1 MARSTGIVSSTNENR
16 NLTVEEI
23 SPTEKGNLKSILSG
37 RLDNLPTLPSSI
49 VRIFLS
55 STFKAKNCNFQQ
67 ALYPDQ
73 KLREL
78 DGFIGSRYGYRPLP
92 YTIEEQHFD
101 HILQEANAID
111 SDNIDL
117 LNKWYIKDTNAVPPV
132 YVLQPIRSV
141 FQHYMSRDPNMAE
154 QQAKDTQGWKEC
166 ERSLLDLIRRASDA
180 AYQNSLLTQEQKHDF
195 FASVTESE
203 IIKGIFQVEN
213 PSAKTL
219 VYLRKFTDFP
229 ESLDGDDIGGEIGQ
243 EGNMVD
249 DSPTIYVDVVE
260 INKKKQVD
268 EEARELLENC
278 IARLESEKMITNAF
292 DVIWLPGGIDLGE
305 YHEPHQE
312 YISEFCEAFKSD
324 MINLIQRALD
334 DQNRISEDYLSYY
347 EILHH
352 LHFCVQKC
360 ALFCGQ
366 QDTLEKIQQ
375 ITKENNS
382 RKPIVIHA
390 PSGVGKTSL
399 LAMIMK
405 QLPSWFS
412 DNYLAVIR
420 FLGTTPE
427 TCNIYNVLLSVMKQL
442 SSTAG
447 MILEP
452 MGYADMNRLE
462 KYFPRFLR
470 QFGQSIK
477 KPVFI
482 LLDSLD
488 QLSEDD
494 DAFSMTWL
502 PDFLPTN
509 VRVIVST
516 LPQTKI
522 MKNLVNRLQ
531 RDDCFIEVPLMSE
544 TIGEEVLRKFLNMKK
559 RTITDSQKEQLL
571 AKFSKV
577 SSPLYLKLLLH
588 DASQWLSYQDIDF
601 EQLPDSVNSAIEQH
615 FENLERKF
623 GKTLV
628 QFALGYLTISLNGLT
643 ELELIDALSCNNEVL
658 NAIFEMNDPPS
669 RKIINLPPFLWAR
682 VYHDIRDYLTDRFS
696 HGKST
701 FFWYHRQFIEAATRR
716 YTQNEENLHADL
728 AEIFACESNIKKDLI
743 LQQRNWVIYDADRN
757 ITPQILNFENKRK
770 LECITYHICRA
781 GDFINTKDVKENVF
795 CNIHFLFT
803 KISVFSQ
810 DHIIQE
816 IKDFLTKRPDR
827 DIQVIL
833 ELLQDINEEIQS
845 LEQLSFLIL
854 ANLPKTNNGSSLTRL
869 IEKSEQILYSSNRKM
884 LIPTCNCLKNRNNE
898 SITDSELVFT
908 FPNYSSIIEN
918 KDGIILLE
926 KRASEKMSPF
936 AVILTNGCIELTR
949 LNHGQIRSFIPTTD
963 GDKVYLLA
971 TERMGSLNSNTMK
984 IRWQN
989 DDILKNYGTP
999 YLCSWT
1005 KDGSYL
1011 AIAFDS
1017 DQIALFYVRENKLR
1031 MSTAFNVKEG
1041 LVFNNL
1047 RLVYYAEALSVFA
1060 SSTNGELV
1068 EYSKLDNNNP
1078 STKQKQLFSTI
1089 SSLQMSNN
1097 DELIILKISDEQT
1110 VLCSLLTE
1118 TFQETGKYKF
1128 DGESTDFEICSSSAL
1143 LAVLKDKNKI
1153 SILDAFNYLESQIIK
1168 VPCPTIT
1175 CFAMKWS
1182 KHQVLASY
1190 MDTLIIFDY
1199 SNEIILF
1206 QLESHSDPIKCLA
1219 LSDNFVVTIDTN
1231 FILKLWDFTKV
1242 NSSDKTPYANRC
1254 VTEEEDVISFTM
1266 NQKAATIVTGSQ
1278 HNQINEWDSKGFLL
1292 KSFKINLRPQ
1302 EMHLINDKYL
1312 LAYEKSKGKL
1322 EIYDFETTEIHLAFK
1337 DMYILAITTYQSF
1350 EEILLYTVNDH
1361 KNYLTVAVSDISKKK
1376 FMMEIPILKDF
1387 EFTSLEVSLTPL
1399 GSYILFKC
1407 GVTDS
1412 DYKDIEQ
1419 EWKTK
1424 GGFSPQPY
1432 PYRFAALKLD
1442 SGNGILKQCFRQLT
1456 DIPTLGRTASPLQG
1470 NQIMIVSGRAVVIW
1484 DIFIGKCDE
1493 AIAKSAY
1500 RKSKFRRYLNSDD
1513 QNCEGLCLE
1522 RSINSKYV
1530 TIGYADGFVIIYRTG
1545 NGRPM
1550 IENLPETK
1558 HEASV
1563 NQVTI
1568 SHNNKW
1574 VASACAN
1581 GVIKLWK
1588 TKNNSEF
1595 FSMQLRSSCC
1605 RMQFSLDFKYFVVL
1619 TTTND
1624 ICIFNVHTK
1633 AEIKN

>member
-1 MARSTGIVSSTNENR
+1 MTGVIR
-16 NLTVEEI
+16 M
-23 SPTEKGNLKSILSG
+23 SICG
-37 RLDNLPTLPSSI
+37 
-49 VRIFLS
+49 
-55 STFKAKNCNFQQ
+55 NCNGISEHIYCRKNEADVSFHETTNSDTQIERNSLMTNVYPKIREFCVSQGLDFQVIDMRWGIPEGTQ
-67 ALYPDQ
+67 LEFSTKDLCLSEIENCQHFSMGPNFV
-73 KLREL
+73 
-78 DGFIGSRYGYRPLP
+78 GFIGCRYGYRPLP
-92 YTIEEQHFD
+92 YTIDEQHFD
-101 HILQEANAID
+101 YILQEANAID

-117 LNKWYIKDTNAVPPV
+117 LDKWYIKDSNAVPPV

-141 FQHYMSRDPNMAE
+141 FRHFMSRDPNMAE
-154 QQAKDTQGWKEC
+154 QRAKDTQGWKEC

-180 AYQNSLLTQEQKHDF
+180 AYQNSRLTEEQKHDF
-195 FASVTESE
+195 FASESNDKERFLIVQELLIQTLTESE
-203 IIKGIFQVEN
+203 MIKGIFQAEN

-219 VYLRKFTDFP
+219 VYLRKFIDFP
-229 ESLDGDDIGGEIGQ
+229 ESLDGDDIGGGVGQ

-249 DSPTIYVDVVE
+249 DSPTIYVDFVE

-268 EEARELLENC
+268 EEAKELLENC
-278 IARLESEKMITNAF
+278 IARLESEKMVTSAF
-292 DVIWLPGGIDLGE
+292 DVIWLPGGIDIGE

-312 YISEFCEAFKSD
+312 YISEFCETFKSD
-324 MINLIQRALD
+324 MINLIQQALD
-334 DQNRISEDYLSYY
+334 DQNRIAEDYY

-375 ITKENNS
+375 ITKENNL

-405 QLPSWFS
+405 QLSSWFS

-420 FLGTTPE
+420 FLGTTQE

-442 SSTAG
+442 SSMTG

-452 MGYADMNRLE
+452 MGYVDMNRLE

-494 DAFSMTWL
+494 DAFSMAWL

-509 VRVIVST
+509 VHVIVST
-516 LPQTKI
+516 LPQAKI
-522 MKNLVNRLQ
+522 MKNLANRLQ

-544 TIGEEVLRKFLNMKK
+544 TIGEEVLRKFFNKKK

-588 DASQWLSYQDIDF
+588 EASQWLSYEDIDF

-682 VYHDIRDYLTDRFS
+682 IYHDIRDYLTGRFS

-701 FFWYHRQFIEAATRR
+701 FYWYHRQFIEAASRR

-781 GDFINTKDVKENVF
+781 GDFINTKDVKENAF

-803 KISVFSQ
+803 KITVFSQ
-810 DHIIQE
+810 DHIIRE

-845 LEQLSFLIL
+845 LEQLAFLIL
-854 ANLPKTNNGSSLTRL
+854 ANLAKTNNGSSLTSL

-884 LIPTCNCLKNRNNE
+884 LIPTCNCLKNRNSD
-898 SITDSELVFT
+898 SITDSKLVFT

-918 KDGIILLE
+918 RDGIILLE
-926 KRASEKMSPF
+926 KRASEMSPF

-949 LNHGQIRSFIPTTD
+949 LNHGQIQSFIPTTD
-963 GDKVYLLA
+963 GDRVYLLA
-971 TERMGSLNSNTMK
+971 TERIGSLNSSTLK

-1011 AIAFDS
+1011 VIAFDS
-1017 DQIALFYVRENKLR
+1017 NQIALFYVRENKLR
-1031 MSTAFNVKEG
+1031 MSTAFPVKEG

-1047 RLVYYAEALSVFA
+1047 CLFYNAEALSVFA

-1068 EYSKLDNNNP
+1068 EYSKLDNHNP
-1078 STKQKQLFSTI
+1078 STKKKQLSSTI
-1089 SSLQMSNN
+1089 SSLQMTNN
-1097 DELIILKISDEQT
+1097 DELIVLKLSGDQT
-1110 VLCSLLTE
+1110 LLCSLLTE

-1128 DGESTDFEICSSSAL
+1128 DGESTDFELCSSSAL

-1153 SILDAFNYLESQIIK
+1153 CILDAFNYLESQTIK

-1175 CFAMKWS
+1175 CFAVKWS

-1199 SNEIILF
+1199 SNETILF

-1219 LSDNFVVTIDTN
+1219 LSDNFAVTIDTN
-1231 FILKLWDFTKV
+1231 FILKLWDFSKV
-1242 NSSDKTPYANRC
+1242 NSSDKTPCANRRL
-1254 VTEEEDVISFTM
+1254 TEEQDVISFAI

-1278 HNQINEWDSKGFLL
+1278 HNQINEWNSNGFLL

-1322 EIYDFETTEIHLAFK
+1322 EIYDFETTEIHLPFK

-1361 KNYLTVAVSDISKKK
+1361 KNYLTVAISDIGKKK
-1376 FMMEIPILKDF
+1376 FMMEIPCLKDF

-1399 GSYILFKC
+1399 CSYILFKF
-1407 GVTDS
+1407 GITDS

-1419 EWKTK
+1419 KWKTK

-1470 NQIMIVSGRAVVIW
+1470 NQIMIVSGRAVLIW
-1484 DIFIGKCDE
+1484 DIFTGKCDE
-1493 AIAKSAY
+1493 AIAKSVY
-1500 RKSKFRRYLNSDD
+1500 RKSKFRRYLDSEDE
-1513 QNCEGLCLE
+1513 NCEGLCFE
-1522 RSINSKYV
+1522 SSVNSKYV
-1530 TIGYADGFVIIYRTG
+1530 TIGYADGFVIIYRTS

-1550 IENLPETK
+1550 IETLPETK

-1563 NQVTI
+1563 SYVE
-1568 SHNNKW
+1568 
-1574 VASACAN
+1574 V
-1581 GVIKLWK
+1581 
-1588 TKNNSEF
+1588 
-1595 FSMQLRSSCC
+1595 
-1605 RMQFSLDFKYFVVL
+1605 FKYEFSFSYHELPFIPNFCDKRKVM
-1619 TTTND
+1619 
-1624 ICIFNVHTK
+1624 
-1633 AEIKN
+1633 

>member
-1 MARSTGIVSSTNENR
+1 MVTN
-16 NLTVEEI
+16 
-23 SPTEKGNLKSILSG
+23 
-37 RLDNLPTLPSSI
+37 
-49 VRIFLS
+49 
-55 STFKAKNCNFQQ
+55 
-67 ALYPDQ
+67 
-73 KLREL
+73 
-78 DGFIGSRYGYRPLP
+78 
-92 YTIEEQHFD
+92 
-101 HILQEANAID
+101 
-111 SDNIDL
+111 
-117 LNKWYIKDTNAVPPV
+117 
-132 YVLQPIRSV
+132 V
-141 FQHYMSRDPNMAE
+141 F
-154 QQAKDTQGWKEC
+154 
-166 ERSLLDLIRRASDA
+166 
-180 AYQNSLLTQEQKHDF
+180 
-195 FASVTESE
+195 
-203 IIKGIFQVEN
+203 
-213 PSAKTL
+213 
-219 VYLRKFTDFP
+219 
-229 ESLDGDDIGGEIGQ
+229 
-243 EGNMVD
+243 
-249 DSPTIYVDVVE
+249 DVV
-260 INKKKQVD
+260 
-268 EEARELLENC
+268 
-278 IARLESEKMITNAF
+278 
-292 DVIWLPGGIDLGE
+292 WLPGGIDLGE

-312 YISEFCEAFKSD
+312 YISEFCESFKSD

-334 DQNRISEDYLSYY
+334 DQKRISGDNESYH

-360 ALFCGQ
+360 VLFCGQ

-390 PSGVGKTSL
+390 SSGIGKTSL

-405 QLPSWFS
+405 QLSSWFS
-412 DNYLAVIR
+412 DNYLSVIR
-420 FLGTTPE
+420 FLGTTQE
-427 TCNIYNVLLSVMKQL
+427 TSNIYNVLLGVMKQL
-442 SSTAG
+442 SSATG

-452 MGYADMNRLE
+452 MGYEDMSRLE

-470 QFGQSIK
+470 QFGQSVK

-488 QLSEDD
+488 QLSEDY

-509 VRVIVST
+509 VHVIVST
-516 LPQTKI
+516 LPHTKI
-522 MKNLVNRLQ
+522 MKNLANRLQ
-531 RDDCFIEVPLMSE
+531 QDDCFIDVPLMSE
-544 TIGEEVLRKFLNMKK
+544 TIGEEVLRKSLDMKK

-588 DASQWLSYQDIDF
+588 EASQWLSYQDIDF
-601 EQLPDSVNSAIEQH
+601 EQLPDSVKSAIEQY

-628 QFALGYLTISLNGLT
+628 QFALGYLTVSLNGLT

-658 NAIFEMNDPPS
+658 NAVFEMNDPPS

-682 VYHDIRDYLTDRFS
+682 IYHDLRDYLTGRFS

-716 YTQNEENLHADL
+716 YTQDEEKLHAGL

-743 LQQRNWVIYDADRN
+743 LEQRNWVIYDANRN
-757 ITPQILNFENKRK
+757 ITPQVLTFENTRK

-781 GDFINTKDVKENVF
+781 GDFINTKDVKENIF

-810 DHIIQE
+810 DHVIQE
-816 IKDFLTKRPDR
+816 IKDFLSKRPDR

-833 ELLQDINEEIQS
+833 ELLQDINEVIQS
-845 LEQLSFLIL
+845 LEQLAFLIL
-854 ANLPKTNNGSSLTRL
+854 ANLAKTNNGSSLTRL
-869 IEKSEQILYSSNRKM
+869 IEKSEQILYSSKRKM
-884 LIPTCNCLKNRNNE
+884 LIPTCNCLKNHNTD
-898 SITDSELVFT
+898 SITDSKLVYT
-908 FPNYSSIIEN
+908 FLNYSNIIEN

-926 KRASEKMSPF
+926 KRASEMSPF
-936 AVILTNGCIELTR
+936 AVILTNGCIEMTR
-949 LNHGQIRSFIPTTD
+949 LNHGQIQSFIPTTD

-971 TERMGSLNSNTMK
+971 TERIGSLNSSTMK

-1017 DQIALFYVRENKLR
+1017 NQIALFYVRENKLR
-1031 MSTAFNVKEG
+1031 MSTAFNIKEG

-1047 RLVYYAEALSVFA
+1047 CLVYYGEAVSVFA

-1068 EYSKLDNNNP
+1068 EYSKLDNHNT
-1078 STKQKQLFSTI
+1078 SIKQKQLSSTI
-1089 SSLQMSNN
+1089 SSLQMSYN
-1097 DELIILKISDEQT
+1097 DELIILKVSDDQT
-1110 VLCSLLTE
+1110 ILCSLLTE

-1128 DGESTDFEICSSSAL
+1128 DGESTDFEICPSSAH

-1153 SILDAFNYLESQIIK
+1153 SILDAFNYLESKIIT

-1182 KHQVLASY
+1182 IHQVLVSY
-1190 MDTLIIFDY
+1190 MDTLSIFDY
-1199 SNEIILF
+1199 NNKIILF
-1206 QLESHSDPIKCLA
+1206 QLESHSDPIKHLA

-1231 FILKLWDFTKV
+1231 FVLKLWDFSKV
-1242 NSSDKTPYANRC
+1242 NSSDKTPYANHRI
-1254 VTEEEDVISFTM
+1254 TEERDIISFTI

-1278 HNQINEWDSKGFLL
+1278 HHQINEWNSKGFLL
-1292 KSFKINLRPQ
+1292 KNFKINLRPQ

-1312 LAYEKSKGKL
+1312 IAYEKSKGKL
-1322 EIYDFETTEIHLAFK
+1322 EIYDFATTEIHLAFK

-1361 KNYLTVAVSDISKKK
+1361 KNYLTVAVHDINKKK
-1376 FMMEIPILKDF
+1376 FLMKIPILKDF
-1387 EFTSLEVSLTPL
+1387 EFTSLEVLLTPL
-1399 GSYILFKC
+1399 CSYILFKC

-1412 DYKDIEQ
+1412 DYKGIEQ

-1424 GGFSPQPY
+1424 GGFSPQRY

-1456 DIPTLGRTASPLQG
+1456 DIPTLGRASSPLQG
-1470 NQIMIVSGRAVVIW
+1470 NQIMIVSGRCVLVW
-1484 DIFIGKCDE
+1484 DIFTGKCDE
-1493 AIAKSAY
+1493 AIAKTVY
-1500 RKSKFRRYLNSDD
+1500 RKSKFHRYLNSDD

-1522 RSINSKYV
+1522 RSTNAKYV
-1530 TIGYADGFVIIYRTG
+1530 SIGYADGFVIIYHTS

-1550 IENLPETK
+1550 IENLPKTK
-1558 HEASV
+1558 HEAPVSYV
-1563 NQVTI
+1563 
-1568 SHNNKW
+1568 
-1574 VASACAN
+1574 
-1581 GVIKLWK
+1581 
-1588 TKNNSEF
+1588 
-1595 FSMQLRSSCC
+1595 
-1605 RMQFSLDFKYFVVL
+1605 DVL
-1619 TTTND
+1619 
-1624 ICIFNVHTK
+1624 
-1633 AEIKN
+1633 